1 MTINELYSFDF
12 LCFVFWSSQEG
23 RYCIF
28 SDHSI
33 SYGGAQVKCQGKK
46 EKLTTKKEKLAAE
59 VKINSTAEVKTHG
72 GSKGFLKLQRIY
84 EITCNKY
91 LCHMSK
97 LTIKRIVSLD
107 VLTS

>member
-1 MTINELYSFDF
+1 MSFIHLTFFISCFGVHRREDIAFF
-12 LCFVFWSSQEG
+12 LITLSATVAHKLSAKAKKKSSRQ
-23 RYCIF
+23 
-28 SDHSI
+28 
-33 SYGGAQVKCQGKK
+33 
-46 EKLTTKKEKLAAE
+46 KKEKLAAE

>member
-1 MTINELYSFDF
+1 MTINELYPFDF
-12 LCFVFWSSQEG
+12 LYFVFWSSQEG

-72 GSKGFLKLQRIY
+72 GSKGFFK
-84 EITCNKY
+84 ITTN
-91 LCHMSK
+91 
-97 LTIKRIVSLD
+97 I
-107 VLTS
+107 